1 MPFIPSGIECN
12 INIEPQYDGVVMLS
26 SDVAFFNDAKPRPDG
41 RKIYHIFEHSGDEH
55 QGETPDKSTKEFD
68 SRKKEL
74 FAKASE
80 NSIQNIQQQIA
91 DKAIIALIFRYLFC
105 TSIIKIDNQK
115 IIFTKNGISMQEW
128 CPSLSSSAT
137 QILQSNAGHPLS
149 DSCNL
154 ESNDTASQYSL
165 ALPSVDNQEIL
176 TTILTQRMITPIFIT
191 DDFDLL
197 LDIHTFKLYKVYQ
210 FYINFPAELQSSASK
225 NRLTKRLNKRGIF
238 NIQYEPEN
246 FLITFKNSSISPIH
260 SKNTQEN
267 RSECIFAQ
275 YYL

>member
-80 NSIQNIQQQIA
+80 NSIQNIQQILA
-91 DKAIIALIFRYLFC
+91 
-105 TSIIKIDNQK
+105 
-115 IIFTKNGISMQEW
+115 KNGISMQEW

-137 QILQSNAGHPLS
+137 QILQANAGHPLS

-246 FLITFKNSSISPIH
+246 FLITLKTHRSAQFILKILRKIDQNVFLLSTTYDLVLNDNDSEETLSNINCFNS
-260 SKNTQEN
+260 
-267 RSECIFAQ
+267 
-275 YYL
+275 L